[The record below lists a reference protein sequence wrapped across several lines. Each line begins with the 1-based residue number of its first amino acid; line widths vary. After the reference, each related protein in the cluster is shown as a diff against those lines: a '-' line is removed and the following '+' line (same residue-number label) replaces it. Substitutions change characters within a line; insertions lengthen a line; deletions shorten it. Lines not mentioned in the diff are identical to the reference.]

1 MRLAH
6 RLVPAS
12 IACLGLLAGSAQAQD
27 IPIIP
32 GVTGTFITKTT
43 HIEEYAGA
51 KLVVDKVGEGIGA
64 VFHPSPDN
72 DLPGLREGSEVTVQ
86 YLNVPGAQ
94 IDPNRQ
100 TVGGMVTRING
111 DRDRI
116 NICSD

>member
-1 MRLAH
+1 
-6 RLVPAS
+6 
-12 IACLGLLAGSAQAQD
+12 
-27 IPIIP
+27 
-32 GVTGTFITKTT
+32 
-43 HIEEYAGA
+43 
-51 KLVVDKVGEGIGA
+51 LVVDKVGEGIGA

-116 NICSD
+116 IVRLSTGRTETLKLTHHAQADGTGVVMTYTGAQTHQPMRYYFKRRS